1 MAAIA
6 KVFLRVFLGTSSI
19 EGEILKQIIM
29 LCGAGLA
36 VSILLMT
43 NGLDLSPGFFSLP
56 SKGMAM
62 APSDKERSPRMGV
75 AKRASIIFDHGEQD
89 ILGG

>member
-6 KVFLRVFLGTSSI
+6 KAFLRVFLGTSSI

-43 NGLDLSPGFFSLP
+43 NGFDLSPGFF
-56 SKGMAM
+56 
-62 APSDKERSPRMGV
+62 
-75 AKRASIIFDHGEQD
+75 
-89 ILGG
+89 